1 MKRWMALSLIAFTL
15 GATGSLYW
23 MGKLEA
29 LEKYAGGLFEK
40 REQSIQ
46 VAVAIDDPVVTVVA
60 AEPQALVEIIEVTGS
75 IVAREEIL
83 VAPEISNQQVR
94 EVLVEEGDWVRKG
107 QVLAR
112 LVSVN
117 LDAQIAQNAAATQR
131 AVAAIAQAR
140 SHIAQMQ
147 AAVEEADAA
156 LVRARSLRQQ
166 GHISQSVFDQR
177 LAAARTAHAQLASAR
192 DGLRVAEAEK
202 AQAVAQA
209 KELAWRR
216 ENTAVTAPAA
226 GVVSR
231 RNAKV
236 GAIANSNGEPM
247 FLIIE
252 NGEIELKAEATEQ
265 QLAKIGEGQNAAVTS
280 ASGEVVT
287 GRVRLIS
294 PEVDPATR
302 LGHVRISIPSR
313 PELRVGSFARARV
326 VTSRSAGLAVPLGA
340 VMYDEARAFVL
351 GIDGDTV
358 RRRYIETGLRANGYV
373 EVRNGLA
380 ADERVV
386 AKAGTFLRSG
396 DKVRPKFEASSQLS
410 KAN

>member
-1 MKRWMALSLIAFTL
+1 MKRWMTLALVAFALS
-15 GATGSLYW
+15 ATGGLYW
-23 MGKLEA
+23 MGKLEVVEA
-29 LEKYAGGLFEK
+29 YAGDLFDKKEK
-40 REQSIQ
+40 VIQ
-46 VAVAIDDPVVTVVA
+46 VAAAVDDPVVTVVA
-60 AEPQALVEIIEVTGS
+60 AEPQVLVETIEVTGS
-75 IVAREEIL
+75 IVAREKIL

-94 EVLVEEGDWVRKG
+94 EVLVEEGDRVHKG

-131 AVAAIAQAR
+131 AVAAMAQAR
-140 SHIAQMQ
+140 SHIEQMQ

-177 LAAARTAHAQLASAR
+177 LTAARTAHALLASAR
-192 DGLRVAEAEK
+192 DGLRVAEADK

-216 ENTAVTAPAA
+216 KNTAVTAPAA

-247 FLIIE
+247 FLIVE
-252 NGEIELKAEATEQ
+252 NGDVELKAEATEQ
-265 QLAKIGEGQNAAVTS
+265 QLAKIGEGQEAVVTG
-280 ASGEVVT
+280 ASGEDVA
-287 GRVRLIS
+287 GHVRLIS
-294 PEVDPATR
+294 SEVDPATR
-302 LGHVRISIPSR
+302 LGHVRISVASR
-313 PELRVGSFARARV
+313 PDLRVGSFARARI
-326 VTSRSAGLAVPLGA
+326 VTDRSAGLAVPLGA

-351 GIDGDTV
+351 GIEGDTV

-373 EVRNGLA
+373 EVRNGLSA
-380 ADERVV
+380 GERVV
-386 AKAGTFLRSG
+386 AKAGTFLRDG
-396 DKVRPKFEASSQLS
+396 DKVRQKFEASSRLS